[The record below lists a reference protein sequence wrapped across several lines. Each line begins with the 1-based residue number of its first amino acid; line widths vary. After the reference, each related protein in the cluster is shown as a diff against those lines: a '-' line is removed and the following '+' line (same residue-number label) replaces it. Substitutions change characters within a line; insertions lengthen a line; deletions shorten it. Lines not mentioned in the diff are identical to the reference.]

1 MAIKII
7 TDSASDITL
16 KEMSEKNVELVP
28 LTVQCGEDIYVDEQ
42 NYPNGNVLE
51 NAS

>member
-16 KEMSEKNVELVP
+16 KEMSEKNNG
-28 LTVQCGEDIYVDEQ
+28 TVWRRYLC
-42 NYPNGNVLE
+42 
-51 NAS
+51 